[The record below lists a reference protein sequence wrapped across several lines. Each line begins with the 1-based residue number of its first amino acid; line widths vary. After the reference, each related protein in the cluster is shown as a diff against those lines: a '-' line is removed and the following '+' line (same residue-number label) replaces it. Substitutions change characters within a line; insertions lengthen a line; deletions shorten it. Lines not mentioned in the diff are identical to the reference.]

1 MTTEGRSYAELHLHL
16 GGAVLPRILYAH
28 LERNRDIKEN
38 PVIRARAL
46 EVLRKFPSYEKF
58 ERRLERKC
66 DSLPKYLEAHKLIEP
81 IQTLDA
87 LPYFINR
94 MLRGAYVFEQISYL
108 ELRYNPYFR
117 LPKNLPESQV
127 EEKLEEVVVTIATAA
142 AACHREF
149 PIQFTQILCMDTRLP
164 KRINQMILDT
174 ALRQT
179 TEVAAI
185 DIAGPSAGF
194 WDQEDDLLDLLRRAK
209 DAGMK
214 ITVHAYETES
224 GCFRSVL
231 EYADRIGHGIQIPLR
246 EPALLNHLA
255 RRGVCLEICPT
266 SYFRTGTLRTY
277 NELKPIF
284 SACFDLGVD
293 FAICTD
299 NSALHGVRLPLEFE
313 RLLIHGVLSFPQI
326 ERIRENAF
334 RHAFRYVV
342 Q

>member
-1 MTTEGRSYAELHLHL
+1 
-16 GGAVLPRILYAH
+16 
-28 LERNRDIKEN
+28 
-38 PVIRARAL
+38 
-46 EVLRKFPSYEKF
+46 
-58 ERRLERKC
+58 
-66 DSLPKYLEAHKLIEP
+66 LEAHKVVEP

-87 LPYFINR
+87 LPYFISR

-117 LPKNLPESQV
+117 LPKDLPEKQI
-127 EEKLEEVVVTIATAA
+127 EQKLEEIVATIATAA
-142 AACHREF
+142 KACHREF
-149 PIQFTQILCMDTRLP
+149 PIQFTQILCLDTRLP
-164 KRINQMILDT
+164 KRINQLILET
-174 ALRQT
+174 ALRMPND
-179 TEVAAI
+179 VAAL
-185 DIAGPSAGF
+185 DIAGPAEEF
-194 WDQEDDLLDLLRRAK
+194 WGQEDDLLALLRKGK
-209 DAGMK
+209 DAGLK

-246 EPALLNHLA
+246 EPALLNQLA

-293 FAICTD
+293 VAICTD

-334 RHAFRYVV
+334 RHAFRY
-342 Q
+342 QKS